1 LENKQK
7 NKQIAEAFYLTKDIE
22 KYGSGFTRVRRE
34 IAAYPTMKFQY
45 RNAGYGFFAEF
56 NYERQKISLEE
67 KSSEKSSEIFSLIAG
82 EPHITIV
89 SIARQLNIST
99 RMVEK

>member
-1 LENKQK
+1 
-7 NKQIAEAFYLTKDIE
+7 
-22 KYGSGFTRVRRE
+22 
-34 IAAYPTMKFQY
+34 MKFQY

-67 KSSEKSSEIFSLIAG
+67 KSSEKSSEVFSLIAG
-82 EPHITIV
+82 EPHITIA

-99 RMVEK
+99 RMVEKYLAKLTSEGKVVRVKGRKTGHWEITDKTGKTD